1 MQRVKVTKV
10 IDGDTFRIKGGEF
23 VRIANIDTPEKG
35 RAGSA
40 AATNALKELIDGKT
54 ITINPVGKSYGRIV
68 ADKIKIGTVPVEQ
81 KMRKFNKKG

>member
-10 IDGDTFRIKGGEF
+10 IDGDTFRIKGSKF
-23 VRIANIDTPEKG
+23 IRIANIDTPEKG

-40 AATNALKELIDGKT
+40 AATNALKELINGKT

-68 ADKIKIGTVPVEQ
+68 ADKIKVGKISVEQ
-81 KMRKFNKKG
+81 RMRKFNKKG